1 MVKFGVVD
9 VVVAAVVVVV
19 VEGGGARVGVVVEGR
34 KQRGS
39 GVELKRVIFLSW
51 VGFEVGVEVGSG
63 RVLCFMVFF
72 FFF

>member
-51 VGFEVGVEVGSG
+51 VGFEVGVEVEVGSG

-72 FFF
+72 